1 MRRGLCLIDVGAVDV
16 GNFAE
21 HAGVGH
27 QSEVVASA
35 ASIVFLETLLKNPA
49 NNACQVKKAPK
60 HSYVS
65 NKNLTPWRDSNPD
78 PVFQR

>member
-21 HAGVGH
+21 DAGVGH

-35 ASIVFLETLLKNPA
+35 ASNVFFRNFIEKSRKQCMSSQKST
-49 NNACQVKKAPK
+49 KAF
-60 HSYVS
+60 
-65 NKNLTPWRDSNPD
+65 LC
-78 PVFQR
+78 FQ